1 MARRITGSLYQ
12 SRGVW
17 FLSLTFDKRVHVRLG
32 TCTTEAQAELRRQ
45 IIVDIAERLRGT
57 GKIDIAIAA
66 CRQAGEA
73 TDDLLPGILR
83 LVDGLIAGTE
93 RVAKVVPVP
102 AEALSMAAPSVMT
115 FMEFGNLW
123 TSNELNRR
131 FRGHV
136 KHIDQDENI
145 RRLKTHV
152 YPIIFRT
159 RTIGDTTLSE
169 FGLDHADHVLAQ
181 PTLPDGSLR
190 HVAQCMHRIM
200 KLAVY
205 PARLLDRSPFPP
217 GWLPA
222 ANEQKERGYLYPL
235 EDADLMGYGPL
246 ALVWRLFF
254 GFSNREGIR
263 QENAATIE
271 WANLSLDLQGGGG
284 HIVLDKTKNGRG
296 GTWALDPGTAEAF
309 RRWRTICP
317 STRWVFPTEAIPG
330 HRRRRAGKS
339 LYVDH
344 ASETLREAL
353 QSAGVD
359 RPKLYQNG
367 NNRLRIR
374 AHDLRAT
381 FVTLALANGK
391 SEDWVMQRT
400 GHNSSIMLAR
410 YRREAKTA
418 QELGLGWLQPLHEV
432 IPELRN
438 LTAEPAGSEVQTSA
452 NRRQP

>member
-1 MARRITGSLYQ
+1 MARRVTGSLYQ

-17 FLSLTFDKRVHVRLG
+17 FLSVTLDKRVHVRLG
-32 TCTTEAQAELRRQ
+32 TCATEVQAELRRQ
-45 IIVDIAERLRGT
+45 IIVDIAERLRAA
-57 GKIDIAIAA
+57 GKVDIAIAA

-93 RVAKVVPVP
+93 RSRQRSSRCPQKRCPWRHP
-102 AEALSMAAPSVMT
+102 NVMT
-115 FMEFGNLW
+115 FREFGNLW

-136 KHIDQDENI
+136 KNIDQDENI

-159 RTIGDTTLSE
+159 RRPNRR
-169 FGLDHADHVLAQ
+169 HATQRVRSRPRRPRAR
-181 PTLPDGSLR
+181 SA
-190 HVAQCMHRIM
+190 HVARWIPSSRCPCMHRIM

-271 WANLSLDLQGGGG
+271 WANLSHDLQGGGG
-284 HIVLDKTKNGRG
+284 HIVSR
-296 GTWALDPGTAEAF
+296 
-309 RRWRTICP
+309 
-317 STRWVFPTEAIPG
+317 
-330 HRRRRAGKS
+330 
-339 LYVDH
+339 
-344 ASETLREAL
+344 
-353 QSAGVD
+353 
-359 RPKLYQNG
+359 QNQK
-367 NNRLRIR
+367 R
-374 AHDLRAT
+374 
-381 FVTLALANGK
+381 
-391 SEDWVMQRT
+391 
-400 GHNSSIMLAR
+400 
-410 YRREAKTA
+410 
-418 QELGLGWLQPLHEV
+418 
-432 IPELRN
+432 
-438 LTAEPAGSEVQTSA
+438 
-452 NRRQP
+452 